1 MGLRITVRNPADRQ
15 SKCKEKH
22 RWNSPCR
29 EMVALRDLQKLNA
42 GSMFGLDRSEGPN
55 ELRRSGHIEVVL

>member
-1 MGLRITVRNPADRQ
+1 MGLRITVRKPADCH

-22 RWNSPCR
+22 RWNSQCR

-42 GSMFGLDRSEGPN
+42 GSRFGLDRSEGPN
-55 ELRRSGHIEVVL
+55 ESRRIGHIKVVL